1 MKYETDLLER
11 DWWKKYVPEEGET
24 FVDYIE
30 RVGDYIEANLVLFQT
45 DAPDLV
51 TVASAYRI
59 NRFRF
64 DFKDKCYTV
73 LVLRDIVFVNY
84 TLEWAMELV
93 P

>member
-1 MKYETDLLER
+1 MKAQSDYSEK
-11 DWWKKYVPEEGET
+11 DWWKKYIPVEAEP
-24 FVDYIE
+24 FADFIE
-30 RVGDYIEANLVLFQT
+30 RVGNYIETNLVLFQT

-64 DFKDKCYTV
+64 DFKTDCYTV

-84 TLEWAMELV
+84 TLEWEAALV
-93 P
+93 